1 METKG
6 GSDTSLENCSRLW
19 RGGTTS
25 NKKQKGGKVLNQN
38 INSEKYDY
46 ATTMEINKINI
57 FFPNRPYSLRLQMVK
72 LEEEKRC

>member
-1 METKG
+1 M
-6 GSDTSLENCSRLW
+6 L
-19 RGGTTS
+19 
-25 NKKQKGGKVLNQN
+25 NKN

-46 ATTMEINKINI
+46 ATTMEIKKINI